1 MPRDPQADNA
11 IVSDDLSVAH
21 STGRRDPGER
31 VVDGVTF
38 TLGYGE
44 SLVVMGSTGSGR
56 SSLLRLLSGQGGAG
70 LVVAGGEAKVHG
82 IDVRRPGRSHR
93 VMTYLTGM
101 LTQDAGAGLAAR
113 FTVGEIIGEPV
124 TSRDRRVNE
133 RALAVRVAA
142 LLDEVELPLGA
153 AAKYPYELSAGMRQ
167 RVALARALMLR
178 PRLLV
183 ADEPLAGLDVEVRH
197 VVEDAIARRRD
208 EYGMAALIATNDSE
222 IARTLGARRL
232 VLRDGHVVGQD
243 DGHGLMWT
251 PSAGAAKHGQAF

>member
-1 MPRDPQADNA
+1 MPKDPQADVA
-11 IVSDDLSVAH
+11 IECDDLSIARA
-21 STGRRDPGER
+21 GARAPEER
-31 VVDGVTF
+31 VLDGVTF

-44 SLVVMGSTGSGR
+44 SLAVMGPTGSGK
-56 SSLLRLLSGQGGAG
+56 SSLLEKLSGQSTELTVVGGA
-70 LVVAGGEAKVHG
+70 AKVHG

-93 VMTYLTGM
+93 VLTYLTGTM
-101 LTQDAGAGLAAR
+101 AQNAGSSLAGR

-124 TSRDRRVNE
+124 TSRDRHVNE

-153 AAKYPYELSAGMRQ
+153 AGKYPYELSAGMRQ

-208 EYGMAALIATNDSE
+208 EYGMAALIATNDAL
-222 IARTLGARRL
+222 IADALKAKKI
-232 VLRDGHVVGQD
+232 VLRNGHVVGQD
-243 DGHGLMWT
+243 DGRGLLWT
-251 PSAGAAKHGQAF
+251 PSATAAKDAYAS

>member
-1 MPRDPQADNA
+1 MPRDPQADAA
-11 IVSDDLSVAH
+11 IISTDLSIAR
-21 STGRRDPGER
+21 SSGRRDAGDR

-44 SLVVMGSTGSGR
+44 ALVVMGATGSGR
-56 SSLLRLLSGQGGAG
+56 SSLLSLLSGQGEAG
-70 LVVAGGEAKVHG
+70 LVVDGGEAKVHG

-101 LTQDAGAGLAAR
+101 LRQDAGATLAAR

-178 PRLLV
+178 PRLLI

-197 VVEDAIARRRD
+197 VVEDAILRRRE
-208 EYGMAALIATNDSE
+208 EYGMAALVATNDTE
-222 IARTLGARRL
+222 IAGVLGARRL

-243 DGHGLMWT
+243 DGQGLMWT
-251 PSAGAAKHGQAF
+251 PSATDARHGHAF